1 MDNSELAKQVV
12 ENVRGDREAIKR
24 ISEAILSENVPEVRE
39 ALLAAKVEVS
49 EEDVKRL
56 IGDRKVASAAAV
68 T

>member
-12 ENVRGDREAIKR
+12 ENVRGDRAAIKR

-39 ALLAAKVEVS
+39 ALRDAKVEVG
-49 EEDVKRL
+49 EEDVKKL
-56 IGDRKVASAAAV
+56 IGDKKVAGAAAL